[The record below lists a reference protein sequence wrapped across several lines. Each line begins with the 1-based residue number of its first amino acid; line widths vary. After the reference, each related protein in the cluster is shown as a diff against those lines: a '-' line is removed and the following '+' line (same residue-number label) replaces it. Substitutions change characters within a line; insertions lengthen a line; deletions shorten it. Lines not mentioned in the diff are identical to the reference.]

1 MKYSYVGK
9 MPDKIKTY
17 LKEDIYAKE
26 NPEYVFSFG
35 GDGTMLK
42 AVEEYLHLADN
53 VIFVGI
59 NTGKLGFYTDFVLE
73 EFPELLEK
81 LKAKKYKLNQY
92 NLLCYKVNG
101 NEKIK
106 GYALNDLVVIS
117 PIKTINIDVYLNKEY
132 FETFRG
138 TGLILSTPSGSTA
151 YNKGLNG
158 AVIEPSVLCYQLTE
172 IASINNNAFKTL
184 SSSLILKKETRCL
197 LKGNYED
204 ILMVADGKEIK
215 VDNVVSVEAKL
226 ANKKIKLLVKDNH
239 DFLHRVKKSFL

>member
-1 MKYSYVGK
+1 MRYSYIGN
-9 MPDKIKTY
+9 MPTEIKKY
-17 LKEDIYAKE
+17 LKEDIYSPE

-42 AVEEYLHLADN
+42 AVEKYLHLIDD
-53 VIFVGI
+53 VVFVGI

-73 EFPELLEK
+73 EFPLILEK
-81 LKAKKYKLNQY
+81 LKTKKYKLNQY
-92 NLLCYKVNG
+92 NLLCFKVNG
-101 NEKIK
+101 KEKLK

-138 TGLILSTPSGSTA
+138 TGLVLSTPSGSTA

-158 AVIEPSVLCYQLTE
+158 AVIEPTILCYQLTE

-184 SSSLILKKETRCL
+184 SSSLVLKKDTRCL
-197 LKGNYED
+197 LKGSYED
-204 ILMVADGKEIK
+204 ILIIADGKEIK
-215 VDNVVSVEAKL
+215 VENVESVEAKL
-226 ANKKIKLLVKDNH
+226 SSKKIKLLVKDNH

>member
-17 LKEDIYAKE
+17 LKEDIYSKE
-26 NPEYVFSFG
+26 NPEYVFSVG

-42 AVEEYLHLADN
+42 AVEEYLHLVDS

-81 LKAKKYKLNQY
+81 LKTKKYKLNQY
-92 NLLCYKVNG
+92 NMLCYKVNG
-101 NEKIK
+101 KEKIK

-151 YNKGLNG
+151 YNKGLSG
-158 AVIEPSVLCYQLTE
+158 AVI
-172 IASINNNAFKTL
+172 
-184 SSSLILKKETRCL
+184 
-197 LKGNYED
+197 
-204 ILMVADGKEIK
+204 
-215 VDNVVSVEAKL
+215 
-226 ANKKIKLLVKDNH
+226 
-239 DFLHRVKKSFL
+239 